1 MSITVI
7 IIIITVLVSI
17 AGFRSEKVIN
27 DLIFYP
33 PAVTQNKQYYRFIT
47 CGFIH
52 ADIGHL
58 FFNMYAFYLFGE
70 GQVKNGT
77 ENIFLSVFG
86 DYGRLLYIIMYIL
99 ALIVCL
105 IPSYQKNKANPN
117 YRSLGASGA
126 VSAVVFA
133 YILFNPL
140 QGVGLIFIPVFIP
153 GFLFGIIY
161 LVVSWWLDRKG
172 GGSINHSAHIWGA
185 LFGVIFFI
193 IASKLFSDYPVLD
206 HFVESVKHLD
216 PGKIFT
222 TY

>member
-7 IIIITVLVSI
+7 IIIITALVSI

-33 PAVTQNKQYYRFIT
+33 PAITQNNQYYRFIT

-58 FFNMYAFYLFGE
+58 FFNMYAFYLFGD
-70 GQVKNGT
+70 GQTKTGT
-77 ENIFLSVFG
+77 ENIFSAVFG
-86 DYGRLLYIIMYIL
+86 DYGKLFYIIMYVS

-105 IPSYQKNKANPN
+105 IPGFRKNKNIP
-117 YRSLGASGA
+117 SLGASGA

-161 LVVSWWLDRKG
+161 LVVSWLLDKRGKG
-172 GGSINHSAHIWGA
+172 RINHSAHIWGA
-185 LFGVIFFI
+185 VFGVIFFI
-193 IASKLFSDYPVLD
+193 VASKLFSNYPVLD
-206 HFVESVKHLD
+206 HFVESVKNFD
-216 PGKIFT
+216 PHKIFT